1 MLHLHTE
8 AIDIHSNKIIQ
19 NSNEVDIIEINDSNG
34 ANSNDGLFTVDDLYS
49 KNAFQ
54 QSELYLFKLQKSL
67 HFNLV

>member
-19 NSNEVDIIEINDSNG
+19 NSNEVDIIEINDSND

-49 KNAFQ
+49 SNAFP